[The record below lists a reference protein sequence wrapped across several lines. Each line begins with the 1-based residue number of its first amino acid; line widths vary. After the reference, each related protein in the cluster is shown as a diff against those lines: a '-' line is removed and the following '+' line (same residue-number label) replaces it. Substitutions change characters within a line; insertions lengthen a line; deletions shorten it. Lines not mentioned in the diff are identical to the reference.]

1 MGVKVTAVGT
11 LRAAPRPWG
20 QGVTFEMDCPTKT
33 TPPKGLPAPAGLP
46 VTVLCSLKAW
56 RSVQAEVVQEA
67 RLIAEGEPCPDG
79 PAAAELDGLSIVAL
93 KLATLPPKEGEGS
106 AAEVA
111 ATVAL
116 PTIPPPA
123 TPGRQPYQVVRG
135 HISPADARSAWEAED
150 GRCEACGRPM
160 AWHCAYFARLGAAPG
175 RPFTADNVHLLCV
188 DCKFRQPDP
197 LVEATIAD
205 VVADAV
211 SKRLGR
217 PTSDAAD
224 WLRQQLLAH
233 AVLVQY
239 HRTTRRYWLPGVGTF
254 ALATPENAAAAIT
267 AAAWRGDHL
276 DVIVRPQART
286 RSLPRPDR
294 APDPAEAVMPIEHQ
308 E

>member
-20 QGVTFEMDCPTKT
+20 QGVTFELDCPTKT
-33 TPPKGLPAPAGLP
+33 TPPKGLPALAGLP

-56 RSVQAEVVQEA
+56 RSVQAEVAQGA

-79 PAAAELDGLSIVAL
+79 PPSAELDGISIVAL
-93 KLATLPPKEGEGS
+93 KLTALPPKEGEGS

-111 ATVAL
+111 ATVVL

-135 HISPADARSAWEAED
+135 HISPADARRVWDAED

-160 AWHCAYFARLGAAPG
+160 AWYCAYFARLDAAPG
-175 RPFTADNVHLLCV
+175 HPFTADNVHLLCV

-197 LVEATIAD
+197 LAEATLAD
-205 VVADAV
+205 AVAEAV
-211 SKRLGR
+211 SKRLCR
-217 PTSDAAD
+217 PAADAAD
-224 WLRQQLLAH
+224 WLRQQFLAH

-239 HRTTRRYWLPGVGTF
+239 HRITRRYWLPGVGTF
-254 ALATPENAAAAIT
+254 AMATPEKAPATVT
-267 AAAWRGDHL
+267 AVAWRGDRL
-276 DVIVRPQART
+276 DVIIRPQART
-286 RSLPRPDR
+286 RGLPRPDR
-294 APDPAEAVMPIEHQ
+294 TPADAVTATQ
-308 E
+308 